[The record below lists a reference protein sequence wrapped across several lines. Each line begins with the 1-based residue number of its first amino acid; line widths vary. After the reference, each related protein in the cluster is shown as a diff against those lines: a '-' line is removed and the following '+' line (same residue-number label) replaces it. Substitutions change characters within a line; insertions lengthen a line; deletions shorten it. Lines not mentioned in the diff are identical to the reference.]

1 MWLFDLSVQN
11 CLHDTTGDYCEQCA
25 PGFYGIAT
33 RGSPYDCV
41 PCACP
46 LTEPSNKSVVF
57 VCFFVFVY
65 SVSLGVFLYV
75 CVCMCG
81 CMHLRHV
88 WVRSCWIDS
97 VSVITSNVYLYFHSF
112 WSILRAV
119 VCPASGFTLFF
130 CFIYRGFRT
139 RMMCLKHVI

>member
-1 MWLFDLSVQN
+1 MKRLRWLFDLSVQN

-65 SVSLGVFLYV
+65 SVSFGGFLYV
-75 CVCMCG
+75 CV
-81 CMHLRHV
+81 HV
-88 WVRSCWIDS
+88 WVHAFEAC
-97 VSVITSNVYLYFHSF
+97 VSA
-112 WSILRAV
+112 ILQD
-119 VCPASGFTLFF
+119 
-130 CFIYRGFRT
+130 
-139 RMMCLKHVI
+139 